1 MAGEMVLTRRRL
13 RSWRGELSRTYG
25 VCVTVALSSIPQSI
39 AEEA

>member
-1 MAGEMVLTRRRL
+1 MAGETVLTRRRL

-25 VCVTVALSSIPQSI
+25 VRVTVVRSFIPQSI